1 MLYKLSKKL
10 LVTSFLCFFLSKQSF
25 SYFCSKPSEPY
36 IPDGYSADSYT
47 MNSARDEVEYY
58 ISEVNN
64 YIECLNDEISTVR
77 SEAGDVVDEMEN
89 AISNYN
95 NR

>member
-1 MLYKLSKKL
+1 MFQL
-10 LVTSFLCFFLSKQSF
+10 LIKALITSSLCLFLSKQSF
-25 SYFCSKPSEPY
+25 SYYCSKPSEPY
-36 IPDGYSADSYT
+36 IPDGFSADSYT
-47 MNSARDEVEYY
+47 MNSASDEVEYY

-64 YIECLNDEISTVR
+64 YIQCLNNEVISVR
-77 SEAGDVVDEMEN
+77 SEAENIISEMEY

>member
-1 MLYKLSKKL
+1 
-10 LVTSFLCFFLSKQSF
+10 
-25 SYFCSKPSEPY
+25 
-36 IPDGYSADSYT
+36 

-64 YIECLNDEISTVR
+64 YIECLNDEIRTVR
-77 SEAGDVVDEMEN
+77 SEAGDVVDEMEY